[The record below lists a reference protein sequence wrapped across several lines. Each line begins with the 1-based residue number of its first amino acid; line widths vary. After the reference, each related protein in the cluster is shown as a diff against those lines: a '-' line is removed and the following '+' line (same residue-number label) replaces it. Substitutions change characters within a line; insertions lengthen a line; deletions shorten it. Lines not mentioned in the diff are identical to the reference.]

1 MNPPPDPAS
10 PLGHAATRCGH
21 VIPSDAPAGLCPR
34 CALAAALGATP
45 RAPGDP
51 SGDPRG
57 DPRGDPSG
65 DPSGDPREGLAQAL
79 TAPALALAETMA
91 TESASPEALAL
102 AATGRPVAG
111 GASPRAR
118 ADSRADLRDW
128 RDLREIGEYALE
140 APIAKG
146 GMGVVF
152 RARHKKLGRTVAIKM
167 LLGGVWADDDERA
180 RFRAEAELAASLEH
194 ENIVPIYEVGEHDG
208 QPYYAMRFMEESLS
222 AHVERKGRLSPRQ
235 AAALVATVA
244 RAVHFGHRHGVVHR
258 DLKPAN
264 LLLDGEGRPY
274 VGDFGV
280 SRRLEAEARRLGR
293 TATGAMVGTP
303 GYMAPEQAG
312 AFGGD
317 LTIAVDVWG
326 LGAVLYELLCG
337 EPPFSGDNAI
347 AVIRKLLDD
356 EPEPPSN
363 LVPSLDRDLETV
375 CMKCLE
381 KSPDRR
387 YASALELALDL
398 ERVGRGEPI
407 AARRLTRAERAVR
420 WWRRNPWRAGAAVS
434 GMVFLAALAVG
445 STLAAR
451 AQEQE
456 LVDEVLHT
464 NAWVARSMAG
474 AVDLELFKLRERVAR
489 FARDPALLAAIAAAA
504 GPSGL
509 PGAPGP
515 SEPGAAAALATFSA
529 PLEEPFDSV
538 LFLDE
543 RGICRT
549 RWPSAAGF
557 VGRDLSFRDYAQR
570 AATAERGATVV
581 SSAFTSKAD
590 GSVRIAVAT
599 PIFLG
604 EGASARRV
612 GVLAATLRSDSSFGA
627 LSLTQDA
634 PSRHRFSRKGILLAR
649 HDAEPA
655 EPDEPAAP
663 EAGAGRAASAPTSG
677 AQAAD
682 EHAWMILVHPD
693 LPSSGAKIFVST
705 AALTRLESA
714 RFDDDYHDAL
724 VGHDLTMLAGYAT
737 VGDAPFAVVVE
748 TPADQ
753 AVVSNSRWVR
763 RVAGAGALAV
773 LMGILV
779 LLGAFAMARRGPRAL
794 AG

>member
-1 MNPPPDPAS
+1 MTPPPDPAS
-10 PLGHAATRCGH
+10 LLGRAATRCGH
-21 VIPSDAPAGLCPR
+21 LIPSDAPAGLCPR
-34 CALAAALGATP
+34 CALAAALGTARREP
-45 RAPGDP
+45 DDP
-51 SGDPRG
+51 SDDR
-57 DPRGDPSG
+57 SG
-65 DPSGDPREGLAQAL
+65 DRSDEPPGEPPVGLAQAA

-91 TESASPEALAL
+91 TESATPEALAL
-102 AATGRPVAG
+102 AATGRPAAG

-118 ADSRADLRDW
+118 SDSRADLRDW

-194 ENIVPIYEVGEHDG
+194 ENIVPIYEVGEHEG

-222 AHVERKGRLSPRQ
+222 AHVERKGRLTPRQ

-293 TATGAMVGTP
+293 TATGAIVGTP

-317 LTIAVDVWG
+317 LTVAVDVWG

-356 EPEPPSN
+356 DPAPPSD
-363 LVPSLDRDLETV
+363 LVPTLDRDLETV

-387 YASALELALDL
+387 YASALDLALDL

-407 AARRLTRAERAVR
+407 SARRLTRAERAVR

-489 FARDPALLAAIAAAA
+489 LARDPALLAAISAATA
-504 GPSGL
+504 PSGEPAP
-509 PGAPGP
+509 PGQPGQSAPP
-515 SEPGAAAALATFSA
+515 EPGAAAALATFSA

-581 SSAFTSKAD
+581 SSAFTSQAD

-604 EGASARRV
+604 EGASARRA

-649 HDAEPA
+649 HDAEP
-655 EPDEPAAP
+655 DEPEAA
-663 EAGAGRAASAPTSG
+663 ARRDASAPASG
-677 AQAAD
+677 ASDAGAR
-682 EHAWMILVHPD
+682 AWMILVHPD
-693 LPSSGAKIFVST
+693 LPASGAKIFVST
-705 AALTRLESA
+705 SALTRLEA
-714 RFDDDYHDAL
+714 AHFDDDYHDAL
-724 VGHDLTMLAGYAT
+724 VGQELTMLAGYAA
-737 VGDAPFAVVVE
+737 VGDAPLAVVVE

-773 LMGILV
+773 VMGLLV
-779 LLGAFAMARRGPRAL
+779 LLGAFAMARRGPRML